1 MKIMEKYNGI
11 IAYLS
16 GTKIFRIYH
25 EGQILVEFKS
35 VMAGIEY
42 CNYINKHGTTDIF
55 SKSN

>member
-1 MKIMEKYNGI
+1 MEKYNGI

-16 GTKIFRIYH
+16 GTKIFRIYY

-55 SKSN
+55 SESN